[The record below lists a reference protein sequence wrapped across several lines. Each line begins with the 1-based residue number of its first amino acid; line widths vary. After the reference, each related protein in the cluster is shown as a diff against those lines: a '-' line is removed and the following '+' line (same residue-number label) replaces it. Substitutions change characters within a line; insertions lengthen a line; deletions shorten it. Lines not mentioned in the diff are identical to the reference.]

1 MVLTRGRQTTTMA
14 YIQVCRYDGGTA
26 KRGLRISET
35 EIKKAFRPRARL
47 LALLG
52 EQLIDN
58 ARLAVFEMVKN
69 SYDADS
75 NKVVVTLKKPDLP
88 SGTISV
94 VDDGSGMTLETLTD
108 IWLEPGADVRE
119 TQRNEGTRSPKF
131 KRLPLGEKGVGR
143 FAAHKLG
150 NTIRLWTRAKNGPEY
165 HVEIDWSEQISRR
178 YMDQTEIII
187 SEGDGSHIKKGTTG
201 THIEITDLKTV
212 WTRGDVRRLWRNV
225 TSISAPFATADDFDV
240 SLELPGKR
248 EWLDKLLEVGDI
260 LASALWKYTFCFDE
274 NGFRWNYEFKPPA
287 NMGVEGRKDSDSE
300 CGLPLPKNL
309 AKLFFDTSPLPS
321 VVPTS
326 FIQDIGAVEGS
337 FFVFDQDR
345 EVTAFIQ
352 EQRQVSNFL
361 EENGGVRV
369 YRDDIR
375 VYSYGEP
382 GDDWLGLDLRRVN
395 QPTKAVSN
403 NNIVGLVGLE
413 MEHSAGLREKTSR
426 DGFDDNQAYQH
437 FRTIVLSALAHL
449 ESQRTIDKGRMRRV
463 LSKNGQESRI
473 SPNAAI
479 SELRKEVEKRSL
491 GPEITKLVDKV
502 EVRVREMQDTLL
514 RPGATQMHV
523 ATLFHEVEHGVRALY
538 AAIKRGEPIEKLE
551 QRSGSL
557 IELLDSFSNFFR
569 KTPETLLRVSGL
581 VKTVCQ
587 LNVDRFDRHKV
598 ILSTPLISGEAKDFE
613 LRVPRNIVMGAIS
626 NIIDNSIYWLDQRWP
641 ADSRKARR
649 AITVTTSDYF
659 PDGPALIIADNGPG
673 FKLSHEDILQ
683 PFITLKPDGM
693 GIGMYYARLVMEA
706 CGGYVAFPSAADVGL
721 SKAYDGAVT
730 ALVFSRGEWTK

>member
-1 MVLTRGRQTTTMA
+1 
-14 YIQVCRYDGGTA
+14 
-26 KRGLRISET
+26 
-35 EIKKAFRPRARL
+35 
-47 LALLG
+47 
-52 EQLIDN
+52 
-58 ARLAVFEMVKN
+58 MVKN

-75 NKVVVTLKKPDLP
+75 NNVVVTLKKPDLP
-88 SGTISV
+88 KGTISV

-150 NTIRLWTRAKNGPEY
+150 NTIRLWTRAKNGPEL
-165 HVEIDWSEQISRR
+165 HVEIDWSEQIARR
-178 YMDQTEIII
+178 YMDETEIII
-187 SEGDGSHIKKGTTG
+187 SESDGSHIKKGKTG
-201 THIEITDLKTV
+201 THIEITDLKSV

-225 TSISAPFATADDFDV
+225 TSISAPFATADDFEV
-240 SLELPGKR
+240 SLAVPGKE
-248 EWLDKLLEVGDI
+248 EWLAKLLEVGDI
-260 LASALWKYTFCFDE
+260 LAGALWKYTFCFDK

-287 NMGVEGRKDSDSE
+287 SMGVEGRKESE
-300 CGLPLPKNL
+300 RDCGLPLPKGL
-309 AKLFFDTSPLPS
+309 AKLFFDLSPLPS
-321 VVPTS
+321 SIPTT
-326 FIQDIGAVEGS
+326 FIENIGPVEGS

-345 EVTAFIQ
+345 EVTAFIK
-352 EQRQVSNFL
+352 EQRQISDFL

-403 NNIVGLVGLE
+403 NNIVGLVGLD
-413 MEHSAGLREKTSR
+413 MSLSAGLREKTSR

-437 FRTIVLSALAHL
+437 FRAIVLSALTHL
-449 ESQRTIDKGRMRRV
+449 EAQRTLDKARMRRV
-463 LSKNGQESRI
+463 LSKNAQESRI

-479 SELRKEVEKRSL
+479 SDLRKEVEKRSL
-491 GPEITKLVDKV
+491 GPEIVKLVDKV
-502 EVRVREMQDTLL
+502 EARVREMQDTLL

-538 AAIKRGEPIEKLE
+538 AAIKRGESIEKLE

-569 KTPETLLRVSGL
+569 KTPETVVQMSGL

-587 LNVDRFDRHKV
+587 LNVDRFNRHKI
-598 ILSTPLISGEAKDFE
+598 ILSTPVVSGEATDFE
-613 LRVPRNIVMGAIS
+613 ITVPRNIVMGAIS
-626 NIIDNSIYWLDQRWP
+626 NIIDNSIYWLDQKWP
-641 ADSRKARR
+641 TDSLKARR
-649 AITVTTSDYF
+649 AISITTSDYF
-659 PDGPALIIADNGPG
+659 SDGPALVIADNGPG
-673 FKLSHEDILQ
+673 FKLSPEDILQ

-706 CGGYVAFPSAADVGL
+706 CGGYVAFPSASDLGL
-721 SKAYDGAVT
+721 HKNYDGAVT
-730 ALVFSRGEWTK
+730 ALVFPRGDWAK

>member
-1 MVLTRGRQTTTMA
+1 MATPSLHSYTT
-14 YIQVCRYDGGTA
+14 DGPLGED
-26 KRGLRISET
+26 RISKT
-35 EIKKAFRPRARL
+35 KIRKAFRPRARL

-75 NKVVVTLKKPDLP
+75 NTVVVTLRTPDTP
-88 SGTISV
+88 DGTISV

-119 TQRNEGTRSPKF
+119 AQRNEGTRSPKF

-150 NTIRLWTRAKNGPEY
+150 NTIRLWTRAKNGPEL
-165 HVEIDWSEQISRR
+165 HVEIDWSEQIGRR
-178 YMDQTEIII
+178 YMDETEITI
-187 SEGDGSHIKKGTTG
+187 SESDGAHIKKGHTG
-201 THIEITDLKTV
+201 THIEITDLKSV

-225 TSISAPFATADDFDV
+225 TSISAPFATEDDFDV
-240 SLELPGKR
+240 SLVVPGR
-248 EWLDKLLEVGDI
+248 EEWLKDLLEVGDI
-260 LASALWKYTFCFDE
+260 LTSALWKYTFCFDRR
-274 NGFRWNYEFKPPA
+274 GFHWEYEFNPPA
-287 NMGVEGRKDSDSE
+287 SMGVEGRRESE
-300 CGLPLPKNL
+300 KNCSLPLPKGL
-309 AKLFFDTSPLPS
+309 ARLFFDTSPLPS
-321 VVPTS
+321 SIPTD
-326 FIQDIGAVEGS
+326 FIEGIGPVEGR

-345 EVTAFIQ
+345 EVTAFIK
-352 EQRQVSNFL
+352 EPKAISDFL

-395 QPTKAVSN
+395 QPTKAISN
-403 NNIVGLVGLE
+403 NNIVGLVGLD
-413 MEHSAGLREKTSR
+413 MALSGGLREKTSR
-426 DGFDDNQAYQH
+426 DGFDDNQAYRQ
-437 FRTIVLSALAHL
+437 FRTIVLSALTNL
-449 ESQRTIDKGRMRRV
+449 EAQRTIDKARMRRV
-463 LSKNGQESRI
+463 LSKNAQESRI

-479 SELRKEVEKRSL
+479 SDLRKEVEKRSL
-491 GPEITKLVDKV
+491 GPEIGKLVDKV
-502 EVRVREMQDTLL
+502 EARVREMQDTLL

-538 AAIKRGEPIEKLE
+538 AAIRRGEPIEKLE

-569 KTPETLLRVSGL
+569 KTPETVVQMSGL
-581 VKTVCQ
+581 VKTICQ
-587 LNVDRFDRHKV
+587 LNVDRFNRHNI
-598 ILSTPLISGEAKDFE
+598 ILSTPVVTGEAKDFE
-613 LRVPRNIVMGAIS
+613 IIVPKNIVMGAIS
-626 NIIDNSIYWLDQRWP
+626 NIIDNSIYWLDQKWP
-641 ADSRKARR
+641 ADPKESRR
-649 AITVTTSDYF
+649 AISITTSDYF
-659 PDGPALIIADNGPG
+659 SEGPALIIADNGPG
-673 FKLSHEDILQ
+673 FKLSPEDILQ

-706 CGGYVAFPSAADVGL
+706 CGGYVAFPSASDLGL
-721 SKAYDGAVT
+721 HKNYDGAVT
-730 ALVFSRGEWTK
+730 ALVFSRGEWAK